1 MTAPL
6 EHRATLSHRRVMA
19 AAMAARS
26 RPIPVHWL
34 SAALFVGLIAAV
46 WLGHLV
52 TFWGVQQLPFE
63 WMFAIGSYL
72 PTLIPALLAYLVVAL
87 VASAQDRVIRRGY
100 LANFGRLGIP
110 EEIEARFEVL
120 PEGLR
125 LTTDRITIFPRWEAV
140 DTVERGGD
148 GWVLSADHLTFL
160 IPHDSFADD
169 AAARAFVA
177 AIVEH
182 LPEAARE
189 RSADAVTFARSEAAV
204 TSEPPAAPPSD
215 PAGPLTAR
223 ARITRQEAS
232 WAGRVGY
239 DRIAHPGRHAFF
251 YPALSALVG
260 GMLGLVASG
269 LVLMFAPLVI
279 TLANVMVFAGL
290 SFLLPL
296 VGAAVGLW
304 LGYRALGRIFEKSYH
319 AALAARGSPDEADCE
334 WEIADEGFV
343 TRSTRGVSTTRWEAI
358 SEVFRADA
366 YWIVLSDLGVN
377 VVPRRAFADEA
388 AERTFI
394 VSLVGKLSTPARD
407 RSGEAAAFAQVP

>member
-1 MTAPL
+1 MATPL
-6 EHRATLSHRRVMA
+6 EHRATLSHRRVIA

-26 RPIPVHWL
+26 RTIPVHWL
-34 SAALFVGLIAAV
+34 SAALFVGLLAAV

-52 TFWGVQQLPFE
+52 TFWLVQQLPFE

-87 VASAQDRVIRRGY
+87 VASVQDRVMRRAY
-100 LANFGRLGIP
+100 LANFARLGIP
-110 EEIEARFEVL
+110 QEIEARFEVL

-125 LTTDRITIFPRWEAV
+125 LSTERITIFPRWAAV
-140 DTVERGGD
+140 DTVERGTD

-160 IPHDSFADD
+160 VPHDSFPDE

-182 LPEAARE
+182 LTEAARE
-189 RSADAVTFARSEAAV
+189 RSRDAVAFARGEASEMP
-204 TSEPPAAPPSD
+204 EPPATASAEPAAPP
-215 PAGPLTAR
+215 TAR

-239 DRIAHPGRHAFF
+239 ARIAHPDRHAFF
-251 YPALSALVG
+251 YPALAALVG

-269 LVLMFAPLVI
+269 LVLMLAPLSV
-279 TLANVMVFAGL
+279 TLANVLVVAGL

-296 VGAAVGLW
+296 IGSAAGLW
-304 LGYRALGRIFEKSYH
+304 LGYRALGRIFEKAYH
-319 AALAARGSPDEADCE
+319 AALAARGSPEEADCE
-334 WEIADEGFV
+334 WAVADEGLV
-343 TRSTRGVSTTRWEAI
+343 TRSVRGTGTTHWEAI

-366 YWIVLSDLGVN
+366 YWLVLTDLGVN
-377 VVPRRAFADEA
+377 VIPRRAFADEA
-388 AERTFI
+388 TERAFI
-394 VSLVGKLSTPARD
+394 AALVGKLSSPARE
-407 RSGEAAAFAQVP
+407 RSAEAAAFAR